1 MTMVNRRTLLR
12 NSALTGALGLVSTA
26 GRAVAARPTYAGP
39 NVVIVRFGGGV
50 RRRETIDA
58 RHTYSPYLLK
68 SLSHRGT
75 LFTNMQVSNLEG
87 VTQTSHAQGTLYL
100 LTGRYDAYEDV
111 ESQFLGERFE
121 PAAPTL
127 FEYLRKSYDVAD
139 YECLIVN
146 GEDRKNEEYFTFSNH
161 DLYGVDYRCH
171 TLSLA
176 RYKRYLFEQQI
187 AEGGLDAKQLEKTR
201 KQLADLENLDYRN
214 AEPLG
219 QGARLE
225 AFWARWREYF
235 GDSGFVNARG
245 DGLLTQLSL
254 WALEHLQPR
263 LMMINYQDPDYVHWG
278 NPSHYTRGIAEIDRG
293 LQQLVSA
300 IDALPRYRDQTLIVV
315 VPDCGRDSNPFMR
328 VPFQHHFNSRSAH
341 EIWALLVGPGVA
353 KGRVYDHQV
362 NQIDVTKTIGALMG
376 IPTPSA
382 EGGVLV

>member
-1 MTMVNRRTLLR
+1 MVNRRTLLQ
-12 NSALTGALGLVSTA
+12 NSAFAGALGLASPFS
-26 GRAVAARPTYAGP
+26 RAVARPAYRGP

-58 RHTYSPYLLK
+58 QHTYSPYLLK
-68 SLSHRGT
+68 SLSRRGT
-75 LFTNMQVSNLEG
+75 LFTNMEVSNLEG

-100 LTGRYDAYEDV
+100 LTGRYDAYRDV
-111 ESQFLGERFE
+111 DNKFLGERFE

-139 YECLIVN
+139 HECLIVN

-176 RYKRYLFEQQI
+176 RYKRYLFEHQI
-187 AEGGLDAKQLEKTR
+187 AEGGWDEKQLREKQR
-201 KQLADLENLDYRN
+201 QLAELESLDYRN

-225 AFWARWREYF
+225 AFWERWRAYF

-245 DGLLTQLSL
+245 DALLTQLSL

-278 NPSHYTRGIAEIDRG
+278 NPTHYSRGIAEIDRG
-293 LQQLVSA
+293 LTQLVAA

-328 VPFQHHFNSRSAH
+328 VPYQHHFNSRSAH
-341 EIWALLVGPGVA
+341 EIWALLVGPGVS
-353 KGRVYDHQV
+353 KGRVYDHVV
-362 NQIDVTKTIGALMG
+362 NQIDVTTTIGMLMG
-376 IPTPSA
+376 MATPSA
-382 EGGVLV
+382 EGRVLV